1 MNYCPHC
8 STGYT
13 DSHTTCPIHGVLLN
27 KIRKGKRTGWLLAL
41 LICAVVLPAL
51 SQKDEGPILLPKP
64 KQIAKPASPTLLIMC
79 DLACNWKLDGEAKGR
94 IEAGRSTK
102 IKVDL
107 GQHLVVAV
115 TEDGSDQIKQF
126 VKAEEK
132 GQIVVSIELQP
143 VRDARLKAEQD
154 ARDKAAQEVQA
165 RTEREARDKAEQ
177 EAHDKVAREKKERE
191 LQEQRDRAAE
201 LIKKGMTLYSFPE
214 EGFSTYFPRYPGQGT
229 NNTTTEAGPLE
240 TRQYIAGDSDTALS
254 VTVCDYGAQYAG
266 MDPDNLLEGYKNA
279 ILTRSNSHLIRE
291 KKITLGVY
299 RGVEFETE
307 SKAMHFSVRYYFVGT
322 TLYGISVVS
331 PIKKPYADTMSFLD
345 SFQLIDRVRK

>member
-1 MNYCPHC
+1 M
-8 STGYT
+8 
-13 DSHTTCPIHGVLLN
+13 
-27 KIRKGKRTGWLLAL
+27 
-41 LICAVVLPAL
+41 
-51 SQKDEGPILLPKP
+51 
-64 KQIAKPASPTLLIMC
+64 
-79 DLACNWKLDGEAKGR
+79 
-94 IEAGRSTK
+94 
-102 IKVDL
+102 
-107 GQHLVVAV
+107 
-115 TEDGSDQIKQF
+115 
-126 VKAEEK
+126 
-132 GQIVVSIELQP
+132 
-143 VRDARLKAEQD
+143 RDAHLKADQD

-214 EGFSTYFPRYPGQGT
+214 DGFSTYFPRYPGQGT
-229 NNTTTEAGPLE
+229 NNTSTEAGPLE

-254 VTVCDYGAQYAG
+254 VTVCDYGAHYAG